1 MKRQI
6 VPFNYSNL
14 VKRSR
19 EGVGDISIFPNI
31 GFDFS
36 MPRIDTFM
44 YLKIKQKVVK
54 RAHKLL
60 ASARQS

>member
-1 MKRQI
+1 MKRLI

-19 EGVGDISIFPNI
+19 EGLGTFRFFQNI